1 MQQPQVPI
9 NVPVRS
15 GIIFGPGRATRMPDP
30 GTPEYK
36 QLVERMRTAVEHQK

>member
-1 MQQPQVPI
+1 MQQQQPPSNVPI
-9 NVPVRS
+9 RS

-36 QLVERMRTAVEHQK
+36 QLVERMRNVAQGNK